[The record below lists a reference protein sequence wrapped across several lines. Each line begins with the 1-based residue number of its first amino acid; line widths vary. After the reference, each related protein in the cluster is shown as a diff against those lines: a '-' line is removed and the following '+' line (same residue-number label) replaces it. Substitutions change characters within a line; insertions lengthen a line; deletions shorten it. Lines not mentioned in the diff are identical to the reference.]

1 MFPAVSI
8 GWLGSVT
15 KLPGRTP
22 ASSGM
27 NKPPAAASKIVT
39 LTTSPMP
46 KVISGGG
53 RLSPKV
59 TAMPPGP
66 YSPTASTTSGLNLMM
81 LYWGPDCVEPELI
94 SPLEGADSDR
104 IVHPLTAR
112 SNAHKRDFAPRPSIL
127 TFVPDLTH
135 AFR

>member
-1 MFPAVSI
+1 
-8 GWLGSVT
+8 
-15 KLPGRTP
+15 
-22 ASSGM
+22 
-27 NKPPAAASKIVT
+27 
-39 LTTSPMP
+39 
-46 KVISGGG
+46 GGG

-66 YSPTASTTSGLNLMM
+66 YSPTASTTSGVNLMM

-94 SPLEGADSDR
+94 SPLEGPESDR

-127 TFVPDLTH
+127 TFEPALTH
-135 AFR
+135 AFRIDCRRQYACLNAGQALSHPRTARML